1 MPDQPFIG
9 DIYIF
14 AGDFAPRGW
23 AFCDGQLLAISQNQA
38 LFSILGTTYGGNG
51 QTTFALP
58 DLRGRAP
65 MHFGQGPGL
74 SNRTLG
80 ERAGSE
86 GVALAQ
92 TEMPP
97 HNHIAGGSAATG
109 TTTNPVN
116 GVWAASARSDAQY
129 SARGTVSMNAAA
141 LGATGSNQPHNNM
154 QPFLAL
160 RFIIAL
166 EGVYPSRN

>member
-14 AGDFAPRGW
+14 AGDYAPRGW
-23 AFCDGQLLAISQNQA
+23 AFCDGQLLSIAQNQA

-51 QTTFALP
+51 QTNFALP

-80 ERAGSE
+80 ERGGSE

-92 TEMPP
+92 TEMPQ
-97 HNHIAGGSAATG
+97 HNHIASGTDATG
-109 TTTNPVN
+109 THTGPANA
-116 GVWAASARSDAQY
+116 VWATSARSDAQY
-129 SARGTVSMNAAA
+129 SARGTVSMSPNA
-141 LGATGSNQPHNNM
+141 LGAAGGGQPHNNM